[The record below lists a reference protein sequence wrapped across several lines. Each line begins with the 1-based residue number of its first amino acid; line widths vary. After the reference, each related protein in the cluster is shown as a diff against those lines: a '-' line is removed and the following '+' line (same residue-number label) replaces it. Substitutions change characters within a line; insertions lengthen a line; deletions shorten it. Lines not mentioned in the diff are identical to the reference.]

1 MREVGRQGAR
11 GLVIDA
17 MTATGTPLV
26 VWHCSDDKPG
36 HDNQIRGLLRALA
49 KCVALQVHTLHMPE
63 SNARCRLTTC
73 ADLLR
78 RRFPEGRHLPDP
90 DFIVGAGHATH
101 LPMLAARRARGG
113 RVIVFM
119 KPSLPLRCFDLCI
132 VPQHDTVPARANVLQ
147 TRGPINAIESAPNK
161 LEHHGLILLG
171 GPSKH
176 YRWSDQAMLENIATL
191 VRRDPRWSWTVAGSR
206 RTPASMEKVLLDARV
221 PNLVYVAARD
231 TGPEWLPFRL
241 AEAPQ
246 IWVTEDSMSMVYEA
260 LSANAAVGVLPVPR
274 RGFSRVSRDMEQL
287 LAEARL
293 TSFDDWRKGQALRLP
308 AQPFNEAA
316 RCAQWIV
323 EHWLRSA

>member
-1 MREVGRQGAR
+1 MSANN
-11 GLVIDA
+11 A
-17 MTATGTPLV
+17 PFV

-36 HDNQIRGLLRALA
+36 HDNQIRGLLRALT
-49 KCVALQVHTLHMPE
+49 KRVALQVHTLHMPE
-63 SNARCRLTTC
+63 SNTRHRLATLV
-73 ADLLR
+73 DLLR
-78 RRFPEGRHLPDP
+78 RRFPDGRHLPNP
-90 DFIVGAGHATH
+90 DLILGAGHGTH

-132 VPQHDTVPARANVLQ
+132 VPQHDAVVARANVLY
-147 TRGPINAIESAPNK
+147 TRGPFNAIEPAPSK

-191 VRRDPRWSWTVAGSR
+191 ARRDPKWSWTVAGSR
-206 RTPASMEKVLLDARV
+206 RTPDSMEQLLRAAQL
-221 PNLVYVAARD
+221 PKLVYVAARD

-246 IWVTEDSMSMVYEA
+246 VWVTEDSMSMVYEA

-274 RGFSRVSRDMEQL
+274 RGFSRVLREMEQL
-287 LAEARL
+287 LAEGRL
-293 TSFDDWRKGQALRLP
+293 TSFDDWCKGQALLQ
-308 AQPFNEAA
+308 AGEPFNEAA

>member
-1 MREVGRQGAR
+1 M
-11 GLVIDA
+11 VIDA

-36 HDNQIRGLLRALA
+36 HDNQIRGLLRALT
-49 KCVALQVHTLHMPE
+49 KRVALQVHTLHLPE
-63 SNARCRLTTC
+63 PTARHRLNTLVN
-73 ADLLR
+73 LLR
-78 RRFPEGRHLPDP
+78 CRFPEGRHLPDP

-119 KPSLPLRCFDLCI
+119 KPTLPLCCFDLCI
-132 VPQHDTVPARANVLQ
+132 VPEHDAVPARANVLQ
-147 TRGPINAIESAPNK
+147 TRGPLNAIEPAPNK

-176 YRWSDQAMLENIATL
+176 YGWSDQAMIDNIATL
-191 VRRDPRWSWTVAGSR
+191 VRHDPQWSWTVAGSR
-206 RTPASMEKVLLDARV
+206 RTPESMERMLLDARV
-221 PNLVYVAARD
+221 PKLVYVAARD

-287 LAEARL
+287 LAEGRL
-293 TSFDDWRKGQALRLP
+293 TSFDDWRKGQVLRQSGELL
-308 AQPFNEAA
+308 NEAA
-316 RCAQWIV
+316 RCAQWVV

>member
-1 MREVGRQGAR
+1 MREVGRQCAR
-11 GLVIDA
+11 GLVIDV

-26 VWHCSDDKPG
+26 VWHFSDDKAG
-36 HDNQIRGLLRALA
+36 HDNQILGLLRALT
-49 KCVALQVHTLHMPE
+49 KRVALQVHTLPMPE
-63 SNARCRLTTC
+63 STVRRYLAMLAN
-73 ADLLR
+73 LLR
-78 RRFPEGRHLPDP
+78 RRCPAGRHLPDP
-90 DFIVGAGHATH
+90 HLIVGAGHATH

-132 VPQHDTVPARANVLQ
+132 VPEHDIVTARANVLQ
-147 TRGPINAIESAPNK
+147 TRGPLNAIEPAPHK
-161 LEHHGLILLG
+161 LEQHGLILLG

-176 YRWSDQAMLENIATL
+176 HRWSDQTMLENIATL
-191 VRRDPRWSWTVAGSR
+191 VRRDPKWSWTVAGSR
-206 RTPASMEKVLLDARV
+206 RTPESMEQLLLTARV

-246 IWVTEDSMSMVYEA
+246 VWVTEDSMSMVYEA

-274 RGFSRVSRDMEQL
+274 RGFGRVSRDMEKL
-287 LAEARL
+287 LAEGRL
-293 TSFDDWRKGQALRLP
+293 TSFGEWCKSQALRLP

-316 RCAQWIV
+316 RCAEWV
-323 EHWLRSA
+323 AEHWLRRA

>member
-1 MREVGRQGAR
+1 MSS
-11 GLVIDA
+11 I
-17 MTATGTPLV
+17 TAPFV

-49 KCVALQVHTLHMPE
+49 KRVPLQVHTLHMPE
-63 SNARCRLTTC
+63 PNAQRCLATLTN
-73 ADLLR
+73 LLR
-78 RRFPEGRHLPDP
+78 RRCPDGRHLPDP
-90 DFIVGAGHATH
+90 DLIVGAGHATH
-101 LPMLAARRARGG
+101 LPMLSARRARGG

-132 VPQHDTVPARANVLQ
+132 VPQHDAVAARANVLQ
-147 TRGPINAIESAPNK
+147 TRGPLNAIEPAPNK

-191 VRRDPRWSWTVAGSR
+191 VHCDLKWSWTVAGSR
-206 RTPASMEKVLLDARV
+206 RTPDSMEQMLLAAKL

-241 AEAPQ
+241 SEAPQ
-246 IWVTEDSMSMVYEA
+246 VWVTEDSMSMVYEA

-287 LAEARL
+287 LAEGRL
-293 TSFDDWRKGQALRLP
+293 TSYDDWCKGQALRQP
-308 AQPFNEAA
+308 AQPLNEAA
-316 RCAQWIV
+316 RCAEWV
-323 EHWLRSA
+323 VGHWLRSA